1 MVANRFSASS
11 TFSYAL
17 HRVLE
22 TSVSPCQVAVSAL
35 VVAGEGTVAGSVVLC
50 SPAIGP
56 HLSSAPPPPLLE
68 PGTAE
73 CFALPLSS
81 SLDTRHTQTSTSHN
95 PDTTVSLQSL
105 DTSLDVTVST
115 VSTVSSHSLLTQ
127 PRRSLVAG
135 GDGGGGAAAAAVLLP
150 PGRGQHGPGARPLYN
165 RQGGGLCRLVSLL
178 ILSSGMS

>member
-1 MVANRFSASS
+1 MVASRFSASS

-35 VVAGEGTVAGSVVLC
+35 VVAGEGTVAGSVVVC

-105 DTSLDVTVST
+105 DTSLDVTVS
-115 VSTVSSHSLLTQ
+115 SHSLLTQ

-135 GDGGGGAAAAAVLLP
+135 GDGGGGAAAAAVLAP
-150 PGRGQHGPGARPLYN
+150 PADRGQHGPGARPLYN
-165 RQGGGLCRLVSLL
+165 RQGGGLRRLVSLL
-178 ILSSGMS
+178 ILSSGSN

>member
-1 MVANRFSASS
+1 MVTNRFSASS
-11 TFSYAL
+11 TFSSEVTI
-17 HRVLE
+17 VLE

-105 DTSLDVTVST
+105 DTSLDVT
-115 VSTVSSHSLLTQ
+115 TVSSHSLLTQ

-135 GDGGGGAAAAAVLLP
+135 GDGGGGAAAAAVLAP
-150 PGRGQHGPGARPLYN
+150 PADHGQHGARPLHN
-165 RQGGGLCRLVSLL
+165 RQGGGLRRLVSLL
-178 ILSSGMS
+178 ILSSGSN

>member
-1 MVANRFSASS
+1 MVTNRFSASS
-11 TFSYAL
+11 TFSSEVAI
-17 HRVLE
+17 VLE

-105 DTSLDVTVST
+105 DTSLDVTVTS
-115 VSTVSSHSLLTQ
+115 VLTPQ
-127 PRRSLVAG
+127 SPAT
-135 GDGGGGAAAAAVLLP
+135 
-150 PGRGQHGPGARPLYN
+150 H
-165 RQGGGLCRLVSLL
+165 C
-178 ILSSGMS
+178 